1 MTASLSI
8 FLQLLTNGVV
18 VGMVYALA
26 ALGFVLIYKASRVIN
41 LAQGYFVALGAFGAL
56 AIAQVTHLP
65 FVLAVAASLAG
76 SFLLGLLVERL
87 LLRPMIGE
95 QPIAVIMVT
104 IGLAAVLRGGILLVW
119 GAGNFGFPQLL
130 PESPLILGPLI
141 VSPVHLGALAIS
153 LAFLAVF
160 VVFFRRTTL
169 GVAMRAVADDQQA
182 AQSLGVSV
190 RRVFAASW
198 AIAATVAAVGGVVV
212 GSLNGLNADALSFIG
227 LKVFPAVILGGLD
240 SVPGAVVGGVTVGV
254 LENLAGGYIDP
265 LVGGGTKE
273 VAPFVVLVLVLMM
286 RPYGLFGTVEIER
299 V

>member
-1 MTASLSI
+1 VTI
-8 FLQLLTNGVV
+8 FLQLVVTGVV

-41 LAQGYFVALGAFGAL
+41 FAQGYFLSLGAFGAL
-56 AIAQVTHLP
+56 AIAQLTHLP
-65 FVLAVAASLAG
+65 FILAVIASIAASA
-76 SFLLGLLVERL
+76 LLGLLVERV

-95 QPIAVIMVT
+95 PVIAVIMVT
-104 IGLAAVLRGGILLVW
+104 IGLAALLRGGIVLVW
-119 GAGNFGFPQLL
+119 GAGNFGFPQVL
-130 PESPLILGPLI
+130 PEAPLTLGPLI
-141 VSPVHLGALAIS
+141 VSPVHLGALGIS
-153 LAFLAVF
+153 LVFLAAF
-160 VVFFRRTTL
+160 AFFFRNTTL

-190 RRVFAASW
+190 RRIFAVSW
-198 AIAATVAAVGGVVV
+198 AIAAGVAAVAGVVV
-212 GSLNGLNADALSFIG
+212 SSLNGLNADALSFIG

-240 SVPGAVVGGVTVGV
+240 SVPGAVVGGVAIGV
-254 LENLAGGYIDP
+254 LENLAGGYLDP

-273 VAPFVVLVLVLMM
+273 VAPFVVLVLVLML

>member
-1 MTASLSI
+1 
-8 FLQLLTNGVV
+8 
-18 VGMVYALA
+18 
-26 ALGFVLIYKASRVIN
+26 LIYKASRVIN
-41 LAQGYFVALGAFGAL
+41 FAQGYFLALGAFGAL

-65 FVLAVAASLAG
+65 FILAVIASIAG
-76 SFLLGLLVERL
+76 SFLLGLLVERV

-95 QPIAVIMVT
+95 PVIAVIMVT
-104 IGLAAVLRGGILLVW
+104 IGLAAVLRGGIVLVW
-119 GAGNFGFPQLL
+119 GAGNFGFPQVL
-130 PESPLILGPLI
+130 PEAPLVLGPLI
-141 VSPVHLGALAIS
+141 VSPVHLGALGIS

-160 VVFFRRTTL
+160 AFFFRNTTL

-190 RRVFAASW
+190 RRIFAVSW
-198 AIAATVAAVGGVVV
+198 AIAAGVAAVAGVVV
-212 GSLNGLNADALSFIG
+212 SSLNGLNADALSFIG

-240 SVPGAVVGGVTVGV
+240 SVPGAVVGGVAIGV
-254 LENLAGGYIDP
+254 LENLAGGYLDP

-273 VAPFVVLVLVLMM
+273 VAPFVVLVLVLML

>member
-1 MTASLSI
+1 MTI
-8 FLQLLTNGVV
+8 FLQLVVTGIV
-18 VGMVYALA
+18 VGMIYALA

-41 LAQGYFVALGAFGAL
+41 FAQGYFVALGAFGTL
-56 AIAQVTHLP
+56 AIAQTTHVP
-65 FVLAVAASLAG
+65 FVVAVLGSLAG
-76 SFLLGLLVERL
+76 SLLLGVLVERL

-95 QPIAVIMVT
+95 PVIAVIMVT
-104 IGLAAVLRGGILLVW
+104 IGLAAVLRGAILLFW

-130 PESPLILGPLI
+130 PEAPLNLGPLI
-141 VSPVHLGALAIS
+141 VSPVHLGALVIS
-153 LAFLAVF
+153 LALLGVF
-160 VVFFRRTTL
+160 VVFFRGTTL

-190 RRVFAASW
+190 RRIYAASW
-198 AIAATVAAVGGVVV
+198 AIAAMVEATAGVVV
-212 GSLNGLNADALSFIG
+212 GSINGLNADALSFIG

-240 SVPGAVVGGVTVGV
+240 SVPGAVVGGVTIGV
-254 LENLAGGYIDP
+254 LENLAGGYLDP

-273 VAPFVVLVLVLMM
+273 VAPFAILVLALML

>member
-1 MTASLSI
+1 MTI
-8 FLQLLTNGVV
+8 FLQLVVTGVV

-41 LAQGYFVALGAFGAL
+41 FAQGYFLALGAFGAL
-56 AIAQVTHLP
+56 AIAQLTHLP
-65 FVLAVAASLAG
+65 FILAVIVSIAG
-76 SFLLGLLVERL
+76 GALLGLLVERL

-95 QPIAVIMVT
+95 PVIGVIMVT
-104 IGLAAVLRGGILLVW
+104 IGLAAVLRGGILLAW

-130 PESPLILGPLI
+130 PEAPLALGPLI
-141 VSPVHLGALAIS
+141 VSPVHLGALGIS

-160 VVFFRRTTL
+160 AFFFRNTTL

-190 RRVFAASW
+190 RRIYAASW
-198 AIAATVAAVGGVVV
+198 AIAGGVAAVAGVVV
-212 GSLNGLNADALSFIG
+212 GSLNGLNASALSFIG

-240 SVPGAVVGGVTVGV
+240 SVPGAVIGGVTIGV
-254 LENLAGGYIDP
+254 LENLAGGYLDP

-273 VAPFVVLVLVLMM
+273 VAPFVALVLVLML

>member
-1 MTASLSI
+1 MTIL
-8 FLQLLTNGVV
+8 LQLVVTGVV

-41 LAQGYFVALGAFGAL
+41 FAQGYFLALGAFGAL
-56 AIAQVTHLP
+56 AIAQLTHLP
-65 FVLAVAASLAG
+65 FILAVIASIAASA
-76 SFLLGLLVERL
+76 LLGLLVERV

-95 QPIAVIMVT
+95 PVIAVIMVT
-104 IGLAAVLRGGILLVW
+104 IGLAAVLRGGIVLVW

-130 PESPLILGPLI
+130 PEAPLSLGPLI
-141 VSPVHLGALAIS
+141 VSPVHLGALGIS

-160 VVFFRRTTL
+160 AFFFRNTTL

-190 RRVFAASW
+190 RRIFAVSW
-198 AIAATVAAVGGVVV
+198 AIAAGVAAAAGVVV

-240 SVPGAVVGGVTVGV
+240 SVPGAVVGGVAIGV
-254 LENLAGGYIDP
+254 LENLAGGYLDP

-273 VAPFVVLVLVLMM
+273 VAPFVVLVLVLML

>member
-1 MTASLSI
+1 MTI
-8 FLQLLTNGVV
+8 FLQLVITGIV

-41 LAQGYFVALGAFGAL
+41 FAQGYFLALGAFGAL
-56 AIAQVTHLP
+56 AIAQITHLP
-65 FVLAVAASLAG
+65 FVLAVAGCLAG
-76 SFLLGLLVERL
+76 SMILGVLVERV

-95 QPIAVIMVT
+95 PVIAVIMVT
-104 IGLAAVLRGGILLVW
+104 IGLAAVLRGGIVLVW

-130 PESPLILGPLI
+130 PEAPLTVGPLI
-141 VSPVHLGALAIS
+141 VSPVHLGALGIS
-153 LAFLAVF
+153 LAMLTVF
-160 VVFFRRTTL
+160 AFFFRSTTL

-190 RRVFAASW
+190 RRIFAASW
-198 AIAATVAAVGGVVV
+198 AIAAVVAAMAGVVV
-212 GSLNGLNADALSFIG
+212 GSINGLNADALSFIG

-240 SVPGAVVGGVTVGV
+240 SVPGAVVGGVTIGV
-254 LENLAGGYIDP
+254 LENLAGGYLDP

-273 VAPFVVLVLVLMM
+273 VAPFVVLVLVLML

>member
-1 MTASLSI
+1 MTVSLSI
-8 FLQLLTNGVV
+8 FLQLLTNGIV

-130 PESPLILGPLI
+130 PESPLVLGPLI

-198 AIAATVAAVGGVVV
+198 AIAATVAAVAGVVV

-240 SVPGAVVGGVTVGV
+240 SVPGAV
-254 LENLAGGYIDP
+254 
-265 LVGGGTKE
+265 
-273 VAPFVVLVLVLMM
+273 
-286 RPYGLFGTVEIER
+286 
-299 V
+299 

>member
-1 MTASLSI
+1 MTI
-8 FLQLLTNGVV
+8 FLQLVVTGIV
-18 VGMVYALA
+18 VGMIYALA

-41 LAQGYFVALGAFGAL
+41 FAQGYFVALGAFGTL
-56 AIAQVTHLP
+56 AIAQTTHVP
-65 FVLAVAASLAG
+65 FVVAVLGSLAG
-76 SFLLGLLVERL
+76 SLLLGVLVERL

-95 QPIAVIMVT
+95 PVIAVIMVT
-104 IGLAAVLRGGILLVW
+104 IGLAAVLRGAILLFW

-130 PESPLILGPLI
+130 PEAPLSLGPLI
-141 VSPVHLGALAIS
+141 VSPVHLGALVIS
-153 LAFLAVF
+153 LALLGVF
-160 VVFFRRTTL
+160 VVFFRGTTL

-190 RRVFAASW
+190 RRIYAASW
-198 AIAATVAAVGGVVV
+198 AIAAMVAATAGVVV
-212 GSLNGLNADALSFIG
+212 GSINGLNADALSFIG

-240 SVPGAVVGGVTVGV
+240 SVPGAVVGGVTIGV
-254 LENLAGGYIDP
+254 LENLAGGYLDP

-273 VAPFVVLVLVLMM
+273 VAPFAILVLALML

>member
-1 MTASLSI
+1 MTI
-8 FLQLLTNGVV
+8 FLQLLVNGIV

-41 LAQGYFVALGAFGAL
+41 LAQGYFLALGAFGAL
-56 AIAQVTHLP
+56 AIAQITHLP
-65 FVLAVAASLAG
+65 FVLAVIASLAG

-95 QPIAVIMVT
+95 PVIAVIMVT
-104 IGLAAVLRGGILLVW
+104 IGLAAVLRGAILLFW

-130 PESPLILGPLI
+130 PESPLTLGPLI
-141 VSPVHLGALAIS
+141 VSPVYLGALAIS
-153 LAFLAVF
+153 LAFLAMF
-160 VVFFRRTTL
+160 AYFFRRTTL

-190 RRVFAASW
+190 RRIFAISW
-198 AIAATVAAVGGVVV
+198 AIAATVAAIAGVVV

-240 SVPGAVVGGVTVGV
+240 SVPGAVVGGVTVGI
-254 LENLAGGYIDP
+254 LENLAGGYLDP
-265 LVGGGTKE
+265 IVGGGTKE
-273 VAPFVVLVLVLMM
+273 VAPFVVLVLVLML

>member
-1 MTASLSI
+1 MTTSLSI
-8 FLQLLTNGVV
+8 FLQLLTNGIV

-273 VAPFVVLVLVLMM
+273 VAPFVVLVLALMV

>member
-1 MTASLSI
+1 MTIL
-8 FLQLLTNGVV
+8 LQLVVTGVV

-41 LAQGYFVALGAFGAL
+41 FAQGYFLALGAFGAL
-56 AIAQVTHLP
+56 AIAQLTHLP
-65 FVLAVAASLAG
+65 FILAVVASIAASA
-76 SFLLGLLVERL
+76 LLGLLVERI

-95 QPIAVIMVT
+95 PVIAVIMVT
-104 IGLAAVLRGGILLVW
+104 IGLAAVLRGGIVLVW
-119 GAGNFGFPQLL
+119 GAGNFGFPQVL
-130 PESPLILGPLI
+130 PEAPLTLGPLI
-141 VSPVHLGALAIS
+141 VSPVHLGALGIS

-160 VVFFRRTTL
+160 AFFFRNTTL

-190 RRVFAASW
+190 RRIFAVSW
-198 AIAATVAAVGGVVV
+198 AIAAGVAAVAGVVV
-212 GSLNGLNADALSFIG
+212 SSLNGLNADALSFIG

-240 SVPGAVVGGVTVGV
+240 SVPGAVVGGVAIGV
-254 LENLAGGYIDP
+254 LENLAGGYLDP

-273 VAPFVVLVLVLMM
+273 VAPFVVLVLVLML

>member
-1 MTASLSI
+1 MTIL
-8 FLQLLTNGVV
+8 LQLVVTGVV

-41 LAQGYFVALGAFGAL
+41 FAQGYFLALGAFGAL
-56 AIAQVTHLP
+56 AIAQLTHLP
-65 FVLAVAASLAG
+65 FILAVIASIAASA
-76 SFLLGLLVERL
+76 LLGLLVERI

-95 QPIAVIMVT
+95 PVIAVIMVT
-104 IGLAAVLRGGILLVW
+104 IGLAAVLRGGIVLVW
-119 GAGNFGFPQLL
+119 GAGNFGFPQVL
-130 PESPLILGPLI
+130 PEAPLTLGPLI
-141 VSPVHLGALAIS
+141 VSPVHLGALGIS

-160 VVFFRRTTL
+160 AFFFRNTTL

-190 RRVFAASW
+190 RRIFAVSW
-198 AIAATVAAVGGVVV
+198 AIAAGVAAVAGVVV
-212 GSLNGLNADALSFIG
+212 SSLNGLNADALSFIG

-240 SVPGAVVGGVTVGV
+240 SVPGAVVGGVAIGV
-254 LENLAGGYIDP
+254 LENLAGGYLDP

-273 VAPFVVLVLVLMM
+273 VAPFVVLVLVLML

>member
-8 FLQLLTNGVV
+8 FLQLLTNGIV

-254 LENLAGGYIDP
+254 LENLAGGYLDP

-273 VAPFVVLVLVLMM
+273 VAPFVVLVLALMV

>member
-1 MTASLSI
+1 VTIL
-8 FLQLLTNGVV
+8 LQLVVTGVV

-41 LAQGYFVALGAFGAL
+41 FAQGYFLALGAFGAL
-56 AIAQVTHLP
+56 AIAQLTHLP
-65 FVLAVAASLAG
+65 FILAVIVSIAASA
-76 SFLLGLLVERL
+76 LLGLLVERV

-95 QPIAVIMVT
+95 PVIAVIMVT
-104 IGLAAVLRGGILLVW
+104 IGLAAVLRGGIVLVW
-119 GAGNFGFPQLL
+119 GAGNFGFPQVL
-130 PESPLILGPLI
+130 PEAPLVLGPLI
-141 VSPVHLGALAIS
+141 VSPVHLGALGIS

-160 VVFFRRTTL
+160 AFFFRNTTL

-190 RRVFAASW
+190 RRIFAVSW
-198 AIAATVAAVGGVVV
+198 AIAAGVAAVAGVVV
-212 GSLNGLNADALSFIG
+212 SSLNGLNADALSFIG

-240 SVPGAVVGGVTVGV
+240 SVPGAVVGGVAIGV
-254 LENLAGGYIDP
+254 LENLAGGYLDP

-273 VAPFVVLVLVLMM
+273 VAPFVVLVLVLML